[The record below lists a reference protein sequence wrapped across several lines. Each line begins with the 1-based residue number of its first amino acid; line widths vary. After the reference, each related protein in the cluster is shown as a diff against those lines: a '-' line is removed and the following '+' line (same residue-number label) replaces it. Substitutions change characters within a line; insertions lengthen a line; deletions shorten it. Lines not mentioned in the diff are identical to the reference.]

1 MGVEIFSIFYLDT
14 GARLQFAQAADERPA
29 AGRDVGDLG
38 DGLHPLG
45 TGDAHLQDR
54 TFVTA
59 NSALPAQ
66 LHIYIYS
73 RGCWECT
80 CVYLGYPQGT
90 ADVGPLGACSCCLHG
105 AALLRT
111 QKALGADAEDARPAQ
126 PVPQRHFDDAVTG
139 LQKRGG
145 L

>member
-1 MGVEIFSIFYLDT
+1 MVFSIFYLDA
-14 GARLQFAQAADERPA
+14 GARLHFAQAADERPA
-29 AGRDVGDLG
+29 AGRDVGDFG

-54 TFVTA
+54 MFVTA
-59 NSALPAQ
+59 NSALRAQ
-66 LHIYIYS
+66 P
-73 RGCWECT
+73 RGLAGAAQDAGSGT
-80 CVYLGYPQGT
+80 CAYLGYPQGT

-139 LQKRGG
+139 LQKREG